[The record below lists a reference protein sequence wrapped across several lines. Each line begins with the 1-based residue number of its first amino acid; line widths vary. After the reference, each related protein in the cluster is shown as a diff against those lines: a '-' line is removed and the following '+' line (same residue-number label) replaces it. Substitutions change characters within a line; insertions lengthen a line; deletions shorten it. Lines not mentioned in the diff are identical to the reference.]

1 MHPLYHS
8 GFIATAL
15 HRARQR
21 APVAAMMAA
30 VAGSLLVGCVR
41 QDTREFRVADGQ
53 REVPM
58 ELDASY
64 NTWTFYALRQPIQ
77 LQLQAPPGLR
87 FVANQQERYALPLA
101 AGQRE
106 HLRFDLESNG
116 TPVEGALVKPR
127 QAELTVE
134 GYERPDSQQQPFER
148 RIWTKA
154 MNNKPHTSRLVSV
167 EYRYALTPQQK
178 TMVLQLGNFRHDPVS
193 QFRIQ
198 GTVAQPTVM
207 LQAPPGESFV
217 FAPGQSMGA
226 NDPVPNGSTRATSY
240 QVALKP
246 GQSQSLV
253 FWMANRNERLNRYNV
268 ELSYSMP

>member
-1 MHPLYHS
+1 
-8 GFIATAL
+8 
-15 HRARQR
+15 
-21 APVAAMMAA
+21 MMAA

-41 QDTREFRVADGQ
+41 QDTREFRVAVGQ

-58 ELDASY
+58 VLDASY

-134 GYERPDSQQQPFER
+134 GYERPDSQEQPFER
-148 RIWTKA
+148 RIWSKA
-154 MNNKPHTSRLVSV
+154 MNNKPYTPRLVAV

-178 TMVLQLGNFRHDPVS
+178 SMVLQLGNFRHDPVS

-198 GTVAQPTVM
+198 GTVAQLNVL

-217 FAPGQSMGA
+217 FAPGQSMVAHGQI
-226 NDPVPNGSTRATSY
+226 PNGSTRATSY

-246 GQSQSLV
+246 GQEQSLV